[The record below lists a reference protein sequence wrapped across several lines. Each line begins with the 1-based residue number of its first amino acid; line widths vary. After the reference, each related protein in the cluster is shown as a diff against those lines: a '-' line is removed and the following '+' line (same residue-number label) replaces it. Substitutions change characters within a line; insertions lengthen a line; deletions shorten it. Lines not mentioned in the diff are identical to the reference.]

1 MTDDVTS
8 AEFERGQRAERE
20 RFAEYLAHFERS
32 SRALAEQAVTDESRV
47 YQVTIANAM
56 RGHESGDHGR
66 FPLARVLANELG
78 RHLSPCD
85 RGARGAS

>member
-1 MTDDVTS
+1 MTEDLTS

-32 SRALAEQAVTDESRV
+32 SRALAEQAVTDESRI

-56 RGHESGDHGR
+56 KAMSQAIMGGFHWQESWR
-66 FPLARVLANELG
+66 KN
-78 RHLSPCD
+78 
-85 RGARGAS
+85 